1 MHIYEIHMNAKVFAD
16 QIYHLFFSAPVHSVT
31 FQIGAAFINNCWP
44 SPCLLCNLVQLLYS
58 QPVGQDQLQRNLVV
72 LYMVRIFLSFFFKRP
87 FLLCI
92 SLTNVFCHYRFCHS
106 LIMSIW
112 MQWHKMLFETK
123 NVCMYHAVF
132 ILQYVWMCNGRYLW
146 FCCFFI
152 QLFDHDQKR
161 RVFSFCYDFL
171 WFISEVGPW
180 KCFMNKMWA
189 LSW

>member
-1 MHIYEIHMNAKVFAD
+1 MHIYEINLNAKVFAD

-31 FQIGAAFINNCWP
+31 FEIGAAFINNCWP

-58 QPVGQDQLQRNLVV
+58 QPVGQDQLPHNLVV
-72 LYMVRIFLSFFFKRP
+72 LYMVRISLSFFFKRL

-92 SLTNVFCHYRFCHS
+92 SLTNVFCHYRFRHG
-106 LIMSIW
+106 LIMSLW

-132 ILQYVWMCNGRYLW
+132 ILQYVWMCNGRYSW

-152 QLFDHDQKR
+152 NSLTMTKNKEFLVFVMTFCDLFWKL
-161 RVFSFCYDFL
+161 VLEIVL
-171 WFISEVGPW
+171 WIRCE
-180 KCFMNKMWA
+180 
-189 LSW
+189 L